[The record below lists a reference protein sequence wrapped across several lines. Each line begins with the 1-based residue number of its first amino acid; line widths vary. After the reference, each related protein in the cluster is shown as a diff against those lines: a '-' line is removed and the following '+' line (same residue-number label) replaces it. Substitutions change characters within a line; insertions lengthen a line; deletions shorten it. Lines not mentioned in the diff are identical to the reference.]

1 MYIVVKKK
9 IYLIDLVYNQQ
20 IFYVL
25 LIVVYMMEMIKI
37 NCIIIIFIQNFFFSL
52 CMYVV

>member
-9 IYLIDLVYNQQ
+9 IYIIDLVYNQQ

-25 LIVVYMMEMIKI
+25 LIVVYDE
-37 NCIIIIFIQNFFFSL
+37 ND
-52 CMYVV
+52 